1 MTGNLLTEAIIS
13 VFTTDGTSVR
23 LTLPGVLAA
32 LQRDEVGSFAAV
44 QPHQA
49 HPWHAFL
56 VQLGAMALEGEELPL
71 ATPGRADLPGP
82 DTEAAWAARL
92 RRLTPDHPDDAP
104 WTLAVDDLAKPA
116 FLQPPV
122 PEDTWGKT
130 TKIDYFPDDLDILI
144 STKNHQIKSGKASK
158 ATLEHWMFALLSLQT
173 MAGYSGPTWNGISKM
188 FTGTGARPG
197 VHILSRSTLG
207 GQWARDVRIVLDNP
221 DNFRKHGLPFDPV
234 HGLKLLWVAPWDGKK
249 SLELRE
255 LHPLFIEIC
264 RRIRLHHNA
273 YGTLSSKSI
282 GTEQV
287 LRIQA
292 KEQNGDMADPW
303 TPVLKSNHSAFN
315 RTPGYRAVQAVLFP
329 ADTNK
334 EQYAPALLQMR
345 HPPDEG
351 HDLAVRFRILIRGQG
366 KTEGFHERTI
376 PIPKAAEVFAFG
388 PRTPDAARLC
398 QAMVELASTAQ
409 NKVLKPALLRFM
421 QAARERIEFKQ
432 PETAAWAETW
442 TRRLDQEVDLHF
454 FPTLWECLPLL
465 KEGEDAVVQA
475 PWRERLRTLAMTV
488 FTEATQ
494 ALPVPL
500 TMRPRAVA
508 LAEEQF
514 QRAVREHLAPKRIKE
529 DVRS

>member
-82 DTEAAWAARL
+82 GTEAAWAARL

-122 PEDTWGKT
+122 PEGTWDVFKKT
-130 TKIDYFPDDLDILI
+130 LRFPDALDMLIAARNHGLKSNRMRAARMEDWLLALLTLQTCEGFLGKGNYGISRMNGGFATRPGIQLI
-144 STKNHQIKSGKASK
+144 SR
-158 ATLEHWMFALLSLQT
+158 
-173 MAGYSGPTWNGISKM
+173 PT
-188 FTGTGARPG
+188 P
-197 VHILSRSTLG
+197 G
-207 GQWARDVRIVLDNP
+207 GQWARDVRILRDNP
-221 DNFRKHGLPFDPV
+221 NHFREHGLPFNSV
-234 HGLKLLWVAPWDGKK
+234 QRHRLLWLVPWDGKI

-264 RRIRLHHNA
+264 RRVRLKHKA
-273 YGTLSSKSI
+273 QAPLCARGAGT
-282 GTEQV
+282 TV
-287 LRIQA
+287 ARIQA

-303 TPVLKSNHSAFN
+303 TPILKSNHSAFN
-315 RTPGYRAVQAVLFP
+315 RTPGYRSVQAVLFP
-329 ADTNK
+329 SDTNK

-351 HDLAVRFRILIRGQG
+351 HDLAVRFRMLIRGQG

-454 FPTLWECLPLL
+454 FPSLWECLPLL
-465 KEGEDAVVQA
+465 EEGADAMVQA
-475 PWRERLRTLAMTV
+475 PWRDKLRTLAMTI

-508 LAEEQF
+508 LAEGQF
-514 QRAVREHLAPKRIKE
+514 QRAIREHLAPKRIKE